1 MKNEKSENNKEL
13 SLLVKNSPNDFLLL
27 LSNIKNNI
35 KLLSSIITYINE
47 YFEIINVFYKQLNEI
62 NNNFLKVKKG
72 GITSAS
78 SPIHSLGK
86 VIKSIIQKQTDNL
99 FYITSNKQIFTDI
112 TNEFSN
118 LIKNLKSYQELIGD
132 EPNSNQSKSSQ
143 IQPVIISL
151 MKTYEDIE
159 YEVINQYINKK
170 YNKSLYGLNGA
181 LLENKLEEAYYLEK
195 TFFQFEEQSK
205 VEFLNYYGDIQ
216 KKTLNSFNLIK
227 RYIKTFAEIVLK
239 QNNINLYEIQNEI
252 DFTDKNQQIANNN
265 NQNMN
270 LNIKLKKD
278 GKNDMFKYRIKIIMF
293 NEIQVVDN
301 EKEKQRKDSIN
312 NKNLNSSNSKEDK
325 NKDKKNNKKKKD
337 KNKDKEKDKEIKEDI
352 SKEQLAL
359 TEEDVYNI
367 VETIYSYDLK
377 MVDRTEYILD
387 LHKEIIEVEKLSDKL
402 LCFDIDK
409 GISETISDPEV
420 TRLIELLNK
429 EDNIYTFFL
438 KMNHY
443 RSTGKYQVTE
453 RAFNIF
459 IKTFLNALDYFLKNK
474 KEKLEGLI
482 IIMSETFYIIKE
494 GKKIYVQEKIKDHEL
509 FKKPNFWEEHLKYKI
524 EEQIDKNKKDVEKMN
539 IKYTP
544 EEKQKRLEESILSQF
559 IPISSY
565 MTNFGVPKEVI
576 SGITEKIFQL
586 FNVSDD
592 SKKLIFSLIN
602 K

>member
-1 MKNEKSENNKEL
+1 MKNENSE
-13 SLLVKNSPNDFLLL
+13 KNESIIISQNSSNDFLLL
-27 LSNIKNNI
+27 FSDIKQQT
-35 KLLSSIITYINE
+35 KLLKSFTTFINE
-47 YFEIINVFYKQLNEI
+47 YYDLINVFYKQLNEI

-205 VEFLNYYGDIQ
+205 VEFLNYYRDIQ

-438 KMNHY
+438 KLNHY

-524 EEQIDKNKKDVEKMN
+524 EEQIDKNKKDVEKMISN
-539 IKYTP
+539 TH
-544 EEKQKRLEESILSQF
+544 QKKNR
-559 IPISSY
+559 
-565 MTNFGVPKEVI
+565 K
-576 SGITEKIFQL
+576 
-586 FNVSDD
+586 D
-592 SKKLIFSLIN
+592 
-602 K
+602 

>member
-325 NKDKKNNKKKKD
+325 NEEKPHIKLKKKKR
-337 KNKDKEKDKEIKEDI
+337 KLKKLKEENE
-352 SKEQLAL
+352 
-359 TEEDVYNI
+359 
-367 VETIYSYDLK
+367 
-377 MVDRTEYILD
+377 
-387 LHKEIIEVEKLSDKL
+387 
-402 LCFDIDK
+402 
-409 GISETISDPEV
+409 
-420 TRLIELLNK
+420 
-429 EDNIYTFFL
+429 EDNINNISNNDNNDDERL
-438 KMNHY
+438 EKRNKM
-443 RSTGKYQVTE
+443 K
-453 RAFNIF
+453 RA
-459 IKTFLNALDYFLKNK
+459 KTKRK
-474 KEKLEGLI
+474 
-482 IIMSETFYIIKE
+482 IIK
-494 GKKIYVQEKIKDHEL
+494 KL
-509 FKKPNFWEEHLKYKI
+509 TLMLK
-524 EEQIDKNKKDVEKMN
+524 V
-539 IKYTP
+539 
-544 EEKQKRLEESILSQF
+544 
-559 IPISSY
+559 
-565 MTNFGVPKEVI
+565 
-576 SGITEKIFQL
+576 
-586 FNVSDD
+586 
-592 SKKLIFSLIN
+592 
-602 K
+602 